1 MIYFDNAATTIQ
13 KPKQVVEA
21 VTQALCSMGNA
32 GRGAHNASM
41 GASRMLFDTRK
52 KLAELFGGN
61 NPAQVVFTS
70 NSTESLNMAL
80 KGLLNPWD
88 HVITTQLE
96 HNSVLRPLYELEDK
110 GVELTI
116 LNSDAKGRI
125 CYEDFE
131 KEIKKNTKMIVCT
144 HGSNLTGNLTDIR
157 RVGEIARSHGLLFV
171 VDASQ
176 TAGVFPIRV
185 EEMKIDVLCF
195 TGHKGL
201 LGPQG
206 TGGMYVREGV
216 IIRPLKTGGSGVQT
230 YSRTHPSQMPTAL
243 EAGTLNAHGL
253 AGLDAALDYLKDT
266 GINVI
271 RKKEQELMWYFY
283 QKVLEIPGITVYGD
297 FDSQERCP
305 IVSLNVKDYDS
316 SEVSDF
322 LFTEY
327 GISTRPGAHCA
338 PLLHQAMG
346 TEKQGAVRFSFSHY
360 NTIEEIDIAVQ
371 ALKEL

>member
-21 VTQALCSMGNA
+21 VTKALCSMGNA

-271 RKKEQELMWYFY
+271 RKMEQELMWYFY